1 MSAIEYQSPV
11 GTRVYSV
18 HTNPITWAS
27 VSGVVT
33 AVHGPVADGPTST
46 LYSVAPATL
55 NSPLM
60 WTLPPKGWSPTPAAG
75 LSGGVKAPG
84 LLGPL
89 A

>member
-11 GTRVYSV
+11 ALRVYSV
-18 HTNPITWAS
+18 HTKPMKWAS
-27 VSGVVT
+27 VSGVVI
-33 AVHGPVADGPTST
+33 AVHGPAGDGPNST

-75 LSGGVKAPG
+75 LSAGVSVLG
-84 LLGPL
+84 LLGP
-89 A
+89 AA